1 MTRLVFASMFCAAF
15 AAPAL
20 SLFISLPSL
29 TRPPVMPIE
38 EHPAFCGIAV
48 PLVDVCAMPIG

>member
-29 TRPPVMPIE
+29 TRPPVMPIQE
-38 EHPAFCGIAV
+38 RPASCGIAQ